1 MVTFYLVILSKKQ
14 ISTEYVLDTVLVV
27 EDIVVHTTNMIPPLE
42 TYILAE
48 KGGIKQL
55 ITQ

>member
-42 TYILAE
+42 TYILQRREA
-48 KGGIKQL
+48 L
-55 ITQ
+55 NS